1 MNQQLVHNGDSI
13 IQAPNA
19 NIHGIYQCC
28 SAALLHGVSGY
39 CTTARFAPKD
49 TVPGAMRTMDPAH
62 CGSFAEYKKERARRH
77 QMFGMPYD
85 HAMCAV
91 LEILY
96 NKAKH
101 GEGGSN
107 MYASSSYA
115 TKTWFIA
122 DRRRTEG
129 SVSCMNFMLWL
140 QEQGVQQV
148 GRIHISP
155 WRDGAHGGE
164 CKGGVYA
171 PNLTRV
177 KELLDRKLAELNAHA
192 DWVFFDYFGLH
203 PKQMGEN
210 YVADEVGAQW

>member
-1 MNQQLVHNGDSI
+1 
-13 IQAPNA
+13 
-19 NIHGIYQCC
+19 
-28 SAALLHGVSGY
+28 
-39 CTTARFAPKD
+39 
-49 TVPGAMRTMDPAH
+49 
-62 CGSFAEYKKERARRH
+62 
-77 QMFGMPYD
+77 MFGMPYD

-101 GEGGSN
+101 GEGGNN

-122 DRRRTEG
+122 DRRRTKG

-177 KELLDRKLAELNAHA
+177 KKLLDRKLAELNAHA

-203 PKQMGEN
+203 PKKMGGN